1 MPLYKRRSSASSLTG
16 FPSFGVNPESTC
28 CGQFIFSNSE
38 SQTGANQF
46 LYMVCEN
53 NTEGFDFTGYAN
65 GTGYLYLNL
74 KNQYSTQGWFIK
86 NNIVAIGQHADGSQC
101 EYLNAE
107 LNSFVFSEADSSFN
121 VVNSNCT
128 FLIKSQNDFNIEI
141 LPTDNGIKYKYM
153 DSSHTKM
160 KWVSKVE
167 AIQNIN
173 KDKQI
178 EFNATD
184 IIAQLNAGIMPD
196 NSSFALS
203 SNNSINFNGGI
214 DGDGAD
220 INNVDGGL
228 D

>member
-16 FPSFGVNPESTC
+16 FPSFGVNPESAC

-86 NNIVAIGQHADGSQC
+86 NSIVAIGQHADGSQC

-107 LNSFVFSEADSSFN
+107 LNSFVFSEGNSNFD
-121 VVNSNCT
+121 VINSNCT
-128 FLIKSQNDFNIEI
+128 FLIKSQNDFNIQV
-141 LPTDNGIKYKYM
+141 LPTNDGIKYKYM

-160 KWVSKVE
+160 KWVSKIE

-173 KDKQI
+173 KEKAQ
-178 EFNATD
+178 FNLNAAL
-184 IIAQLNAGIMPD
+184 AQLTAGSMPD

-203 SNNSINFNGGI
+203 SNNSINFDGGI
-214 DGDGAD
+214 DGEDANVD
-220 INNVDGGL
+220 NVDGGSV
-228 D
+228 